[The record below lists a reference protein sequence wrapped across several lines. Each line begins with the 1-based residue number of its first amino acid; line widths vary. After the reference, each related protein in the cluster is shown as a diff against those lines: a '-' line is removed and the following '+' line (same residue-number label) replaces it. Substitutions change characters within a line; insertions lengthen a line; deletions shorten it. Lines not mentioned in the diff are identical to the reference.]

1 MKEGRWG
8 GFEKCRASWPNAALW
23 FCFCPHPTIAMMWW
37 LWREDNDVFN
47 DTLLW
52 DFFSPPH
59 FLVLIWYHHDGVMH
73 SLSRA
78 KFFIVAYQGMRRNMF
93 RVFNYS
99 MCLHFHK
106 DKWGLI
112 IILFYGK
119 PWGKMLWVHE
129 WEEGAS
135 VKFIPI
141 LWYHASET
149 TILTFSF
156 FLLSNGV

>member
-1 MKEGRWG
+1 MGRVWKMQSIMTKCCFMILFLSPYHSHDVVIMKGRQRRIQWHIVV
-8 GFEKCRASWPNAALW
+8 R
-23 FCFCPHPTIAMMWW
+23 
-37 LWREDNDVFN
+37 
-47 DTLLW
+47 
-52 DFFSPPH
+52 FFSPPH
-59 FLVLIWYHHDGVMH
+59 LFLVLIWYHHDGVMH

-119 PWGKMLWVHE
+119 PWGKMLKVHV